1 MKTHKAPTESY
12 TGEGT
17 STVICTSTEAS
28 YIMVNTEEIAYT
40 EQEQKSIE
48 CGLGFF
54 RPRWLQIFARKEVL
68 IIAFS
73 LASIAQGMFFSYTV
87 AVISTL
93 EKRFKL
99 NSLQIG
105 VVLAGNDISAILF
118 APFLGYYL
126 NSWHRPRWLGLG
138 ILMTSISCFMTAF
151 PHFIYG
157 PGEELDEEFFAG
169 EEVYTNVSE
178 SHPFIEN
185 DNLCGL
191 KSKDPCSRPSDGEK
205 ETGPALGPLVII
217 FIAQFN
223 VGISMSI
230 FYSIGIS
237 YVDDNI
243 SKKTTSVYYSTYL
256 LLRTLGP
263 ILGFLLGGKCLEY
276 WIVPHKTPSIS
287 NKDPRWL
294 GAWWV
299 GFLIIGS
306 VLVVIGI
313 GFALLPFQLP
323 ATLMREKKKLI
334 NFITKEKS
342 KNPHDGLCLNN
353 LLEESQRQPTKP
365 TLKNMMRVTKRLFSN
380 RLWLAHVFNCSIF
393 LMAASGY
400 RIFKPKYLENQFRQT
415 ASEANYYV
423 GTVGLSATCLG
434 TVIAAIVLRWARPG
448 PRAIIGYNIFVTIL
462 FCFLYLLKM
471 LVKCPSL
478 KASGSPLD
486 GGYDGGLGCSS
497 NCNCI
502 AKFSPVCSEDNTTLF
517 YSPCAAGCT
526 MVDVSVNPKVYRG
539 CSCIGNF
546 STASTLSAAA
556 SVQDHEN
563 LQFGTATKGYC
574 PDSCTSFVYYV
585 VLEVIGITALATGKI
600 GSTIIHLRAVED
612 KDKGLSIGILE
623 VFLALFGFIPGPLIM
638 GKIVDSS
645 CLIWEEK
652 CGIQGNCWLYD
663 TDKFR
668 ILLHSFAAGLVFL
681 SLFGDLVMFK
691 YAHLLDLYGDRDP
704 VLPLGP
710 LGGSSVDKTR
720 GSSEEV
726 KIAE

>member
-1 MKTHKAPTESY
+1 MKMHKPPTEPY
-12 TGEGT
+12 IGEGT
-17 STVICTSTEAS
+17 SSGIGTSNEES
-28 YIMVNTEEIAYT
+28 SRMVNTEEIVFT
-40 EQEQKSIE
+40 EEEQKSIE

-54 RPRWLQIFARKEVL
+54 RPRWLKIFARKEVL
-68 IIAFS
+68 VFVFS
-73 LASIAQGMFFSYTV
+73 LANVVQGMYFSYTV

-105 VVLAGNDISAILF
+105 IVLAGNDISAVLF

-126 NSWHRPRWLGLG
+126 NSRHRPRWLGLG
-138 ILMTSISCFMTAF
+138 ILMTSVSCFMTAF

-157 PGEELDEEFFAG
+157 PGEGLNEEFFDSEG
-169 EEVYTNVSE
+169 VHKNISE
-178 SHPFIEN
+178 SHPVTEN
-185 DNLCGL
+185 DDLCEL
-191 KSKDPCSRPSDGEK
+191 KSKDPCSQPDDDEK
-205 ETGPALGPLVII
+205 VTGPALGALI
-217 FIAQFN
+217 FIFISQFN
-223 VGISMSI
+223 TGISMSI
-230 FYSIGIS
+230 FFSIGIS
-237 YVDDNI
+237 YLDDNV
-243 SKKTTSVYYSTYL
+243 SKKTTSVYYSAFL
-256 LLRTLGP
+256 LLKTLGP
-263 ILGFLLGGKCLEY
+263 VLGFLLGGKCLEY

-287 NKDPRWL
+287 NEDPRWL

-299 GFLIIGS
+299 GFVIIGS
-306 VLVVIGI
+306 LLVVIGI

-323 ATLMREKKKLI
+323 ATLMREKKKLRD
-334 NFITKEKS
+334 FITKEKLN
-342 KNPHDGLCLNN
+342 KTHDVQYLDN
-353 LLEESQRQPTKP
+353 LLEESQMQPTKP
-365 TLKNMMRVTKRLFSN
+365 TLKNMMRLTKKLLCN
-380 RLWLAHVFNCSIF
+380 KIWLANAFNTSIF
-393 LMAASGY
+393 VMAASGY
-400 RIFKPKYLENQFRQT
+400 NIFKPKYLENQFRQT

-423 GTVGLSATCLG
+423 GTVNLIATSLG
-434 TVIAAIVLRWARPG
+434 TVIAAIVLRCARPG
-448 PRAIIGYNIFVTIL
+448 PRAVIGYNIFVTIL
-462 FCFLYLLKM
+462 FVLLYLLKM
-471 LVKCPSL
+471 LVKCPL
-478 KASGSPLD
+478 LEASGSPLT

-526 MVDVSVNPKVYRG
+526 MVDASVNPKVYRG
-539 CSCIGNF
+539 CSCIEIF
-546 STASTLSAAA
+546 STNPTLTAVASI
-556 SVQDHEN
+556 QDHEN

-574 PDSCTSFVYYV
+574 PESCTSFVYYV

-600 GSTIIHLRAVED
+600 GSVIIYLRSVED
-612 KDKGLSIGILE
+612 KDKGLSIGIVE

-726 KIAE
+726 KTAE